1 VDTRS
6 YSKTRVPSSLDAPLP
21 PTRALSVL
29 GSTGSIGSQTLTV
42 ARQEGFEVKALAA
55 GRRMDR
61 LADQVA
67 LFRPAYVSVLDEAA
81 KRDLIQRLREA
92 YGLDQLP
99 QIGVGRQGAVLAA
112 RWPEADTVVAAIT
125 GFAGLEPVLAA
136 ADAGRK
142 IALANKESLVVAG
155 QEVRKRAEESGAWI
169 LPVDSEHSAIWQCR
183 LAAPPDSIRRL
194 ILTCSGGPFV
204 DHSSEELRQVT
215 LAEALSHPTW
225 SMGGKITIDSAT
237 LMNKAFEVIEAC
249 HLFDLSAD
257 RVDVAVHRQSLVH
270 SLVEFTD
277 GALLAQLGDPD
288 MALPIRF
295 ALTFPRRS
303 DRPQDKPFDL
313 LAEGRSAWTFEPVR
327 REIFPSIDWGREVYA
342 QGGLMPLVL
351 NAANEAALARFMAGE
366 IAFLSIFSLIR
377 QALDEFSH
385 LSAMKA
391 SSFDDMMSAHVRVMD
406 YVAALDAV

>member
-1 VDTRS
+1 
-6 YSKTRVPSSLDAPLP
+6 
-21 PTRALSVL
+21 
-29 GSTGSIGSQTLTV
+29 
-42 ARQEGFEVKALAA
+42 
-55 GRRMDR
+55 
-61 LADQVA
+61 
-67 LFRPAYVSVLDEAA
+67 
-81 KRDLIQRLREA
+81 
-92 YGLDQLP
+92 
-99 QIGVGRQGAVLAA
+99 
-112 RWPEADTVVAAIT
+112 
-125 GFAGLEPVLAA
+125 
-136 ADAGRK
+136 
-142 IALANKESLVVAG
+142 
-155 QEVRKRAEESGAWI
+155 
-169 LPVDSEHSAIWQCR
+169 
-183 LAAPPDSIRRL
+183 
-194 ILTCSGGPFV
+194 
-204 DHSSEELRQVT
+204 
-215 LAEALSHPTW
+215 
-225 SMGGKITIDSAT
+225 MGGKITIDSAT

-366 IAFLSIFSLIR
+366 TAFLSIFSLIR